1 MPTDGLA
8 TQRFKL
14 ANHVLLP
21 IYVELAQTMGPS
33 APAQPKGFVE
43 PEGEHGEHVADPEE
57 WLAAIDSV
65 VTPSQLRQ
73 FIQKSKIANRKDSL
87 EWLIKRYVKRAGVSQ
102 PDLDKLDF
110 LLVQYLSTCHG
121 DKAEANDFPL
131 DKVAALLEPLVGP
144 LAKPLPPWSVKL
156 NELADEMKAY
166 EHLQD
171 MTKHELVD
179 RGRKLKSSIR
189 RQPNDPTILITFARF
204 NYLVRATFVLLWQAD
219 VWWIEEGLKFLETRG
234 EYFLDCAAV
243 GFSPIQPITELYP
256 TLTKWKNPSLADY
269 ALDSTYRQLQGLRH
283 IVDTAMGPVYE

>member
-21 IYVELAQTMGPS
+21 IYVELAQAMGPS
-33 APAQPKGFVE
+33 APARPKGIVE
-43 PEGEHGEHVADPEE
+43 HEGEHGEHVVDPEE
-57 WLAAIDSV
+57 WLGAIDSV

-243 GFSPIQPITELYP
+243 GF
-256 TLTKWKNPSLADY
+256 LADPADY
-269 ALDSTYRQLQGLRH
+269 GAVS
-283 IVDTAMGPVYE
+283 DTDKVEESFAC